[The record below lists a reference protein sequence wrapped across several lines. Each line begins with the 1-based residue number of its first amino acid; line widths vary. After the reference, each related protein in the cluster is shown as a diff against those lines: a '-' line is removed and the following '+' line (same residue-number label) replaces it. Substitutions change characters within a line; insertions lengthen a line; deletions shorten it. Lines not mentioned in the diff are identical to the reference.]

1 MEKEIIITDFS
12 KMPEGICIFGYDQDY
27 KGIRPVIFKTGEKE
41 KGLPENYI
49 RGIAPFMK
57 VKFRFIKPQP
67 NPPHTE
73 DWLIDK
79 DYQPKIMGHLLE
91 IERKE
96 FLEKTISYSSMKA
109 ADWGTEVHLYPDK
122 RGKDIP
128 YINPNEGERSI
139 ITIKVKNVSF
149 FEYSE
154 KPKEL
159 EEYNYRIAFSDMIGD
174 DVSVTDSA
182 VRKYCDNL
190 RNQGKSYGFIGAELQ
205 RKLNQGD
212 TFFRIGAG
220 RGHDPKRENNKKCF
234 LFVTGIYSF
243 PDYKK

>member
-57 VKFRFIKPQP
+57 VKFGLIEPQP

-109 ADWGTEVHLYPDK
+109 ADWGTEVHLYRNK
-122 RGKDIP
+122 GGP

-159 EEYNYRIAFSDMIGD
+159 EGYNYRIAFSDMIGD

-220 RGHDPKRENNKKCF
+220 RRYDPMEGDDKKCF